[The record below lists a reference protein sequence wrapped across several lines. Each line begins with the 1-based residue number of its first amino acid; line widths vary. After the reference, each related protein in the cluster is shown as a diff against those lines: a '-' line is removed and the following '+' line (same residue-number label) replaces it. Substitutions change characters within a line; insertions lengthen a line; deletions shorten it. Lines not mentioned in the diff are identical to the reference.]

1 VVVAARRIAE
11 GDRPRA
17 IRRVSSGGMSRAAA
31 VVWARVAVVACCVLA
46 LEIACRAG
54 MINPLTLIPPSA
66 MAGAMFELLASGEL
80 TGDITHTFLT
90 IATAFV
96 SAVLVGFAAG
106 AALHG
111 VPRLRRTIDPL
122 LVSYYAIPIFVFYPL
137 LVAIFGLNNLPLI
150 AIGFLAAVPAML
162 IATLLGLDR
171 VPPVLRKAARV
182 HRLGRIATV
191 LHVVLPA
198 ALPNLFGGIKL
209 ALAYSFIG
217 VIAGEFILS
226 SGGLGYGIAYAYES
240 FENRAMY
247 GRMLFVLLVA
257 IITNGVL
264 YAWETRLNRRRG
276 RA

>member
-1 VVVAARRIAE
+1 
-11 GDRPRA
+11 
-17 IRRVSSGGMSRAAA
+17 
-31 VVWARVAVVACCVLA
+31 VAVVAGCVLA
-46 LEIACRAG
+46 LELACRTG
-54 MINPLTLIPPSA
+54 MIDQLTLIPPSA
-66 MAGAMFELLASGEL
+66 MAGAMLELLASGEIS
-80 TGDITHTFLT
+80 GDIAHTFLT
-90 IATAFV
+90 VAIAFV
-96 SAVLVGFAAG
+96 AAVLVGFSGG
-106 AALHG
+106 AILHS
-111 VPRLRRTIDPL
+111 VPRVRRAIDPL
-122 LVSYYAIPIFVFYPL
+122 LASYYAVPIFVFYPL
-137 LVAIFGLNNLPLI
+137 LVAVFGLNALPLI

-162 IATLLGLDR
+162 LGTLLGLDR
-171 VPPVLRKAARV
+171 VPRVLRKAARV
-182 HRLGRIATV
+182 HRLGRVATV
-191 LHVVLPA
+191 LRVVLPA

>member
-1 VVVAARRIAE
+1 MKR
-11 GDRPRA
+11 
-17 IRRVSSGGMSRAAA
+17 STA
-31 VVWARVAVVACCVLA
+31 VVWTRVAVIAGCVLA
-46 LEIACRAG
+46 LESACRAG
-54 MINPLTLIPPSA
+54 LINPRTLIPPSA
-66 MAGAMFELLASGEL
+66 MASAMLDLLVSGEID
-80 TGDITHTFLT
+80 GDIAHTFLT
-90 IATAFV
+90 VAIAFV
-96 SAVLVGFAAG
+96 SAVLVGFVAG
-106 AALHG
+106 AGLHG
-111 VPRLRRTIDPL
+111 LPRVRRALDPL
-122 LVSYYAIPIFVFYPL
+122 LASYYAVPIFVFYPL

-171 VPPVLRKAARV
+171 VPRVLRKVARV
-182 HRLGRIATV
+182 HRLDRVTTV
-191 LHVVLPA
+191 VRVILPA
-198 ALPNLFGGIKL
+198 ALPSLCSGIKL

-240 FENRAMY
+240 FENRDMY

-257 IITNGVL
+257 IVANGVL

>member
-1 VVVAARRIAE
+1 MTR
-11 GDRPRA
+11 GT
-17 IRRVSSGGMSRAAA
+17 A
-31 VVWARVAVVACCVLA
+31 VVWTRVAVIAGCVLA
-46 LEIACRAG
+46 LEIACRG
-54 MINPLTLIPPSA
+54 GLVNPLTLIPPSA
-66 MAGAMFELLASGEL
+66 MAGAMVELLLSGEISD
-80 TGDITHTFLT
+80 DIAHTFLT
-90 IATAFV
+90 VVIAFV
-96 SAVLVGFAAG
+96 SAVLVGFTIGAGLHELPRVRRAA
-106 AALHG
+106 
-111 VPRLRRTIDPL
+111 DPL
-122 LVSYYAIPIFVFYPL
+122 LASYYAVPIFVFYPL

-162 IATLLGLDR
+162 IGTLLGLDR
-171 VPPVLRKAARV
+171 VPRVLRKAARV
-182 HRLGRIATV
+182 HRLSRVATV
-191 LHVVLPA
+191 VRIVLPA

-257 IITNGVL
+257 IVTNGVL

>member
-1 VVVAARRIAE
+1 
-11 GDRPRA
+11 
-17 IRRVSSGGMSRAAA
+17 MTRAAA
-31 VVWARVAVVACCVLA
+31 VIWTRIAVIAGCVLA

-54 MINPLTLIPPSA
+54 LINPLTLIPPSA
-66 MAGAMFELLASGEL
+66 MASAMVELLASGEI
-80 TGDITHTFLT
+80 TGDIAHTFVT
-90 IATAFV
+90 VAIAFV
-96 SAVLVGFAAG
+96 ASVLVGFIIG
-106 AALHG
+106 ALLHEL
-111 VPRLRRTIDPL
+111 PRVRRAIDPL

-171 VPPVLRKAARV
+171 VPRVLRKAARV
-182 HRLGRIATV
+182 HRLGRVATITR
-191 LHVVLPA
+191 VVLPA

-240 FENRAMY
+240 FENRDMY

-257 IITNGVL
+257 IVTNGVL

-276 RA
+276 RT

>member
-1 VVVAARRIAE
+1 
-11 GDRPRA
+11 
-17 IRRVSSGGMSRAAA
+17 MTRAAA
-31 VVWARVAVVACCVLA
+31 VVCTRVAVIAGCVLA
-46 LEIACRAG
+46 LELACRTG
-54 MINPLTLIPPSA
+54 MIDKLTLIPPSA
-66 MAGAMFELLASGEL
+66 MAGAMLELLASGEIS
-80 TGDITHTFLT
+80 GDIAHTFLT
-90 IATAFV
+90 VAIAFV
-96 SAVLVGFAAG
+96 AAVLVGFSGG
-106 AALHG
+106 AILHG
-111 VPRLRRTIDPL
+111 VPRVRRAIDPL
-122 LVSYYAIPIFVFYPL
+122 LASYYAVPIFVFYPL
-137 LVAIFGLNNLPLI
+137 LVAVFGLNALPLI

-162 IATLLGLDR
+162 LGTLLGLDR
-171 VPPVLRKAARV
+171 VPRVLRKAARV
-182 HRLGRIATV
+182 HRLGRVATV
-191 LHVVLPA
+191 LRVVLPA

-209 ALAYSFIG
+209 ALAYWFIG